1 MSLKAR
7 QIELA
12 TSIDKFVNDTYAKGG
27 TDADVLANIYD
38 YMGVFRELL
47 DTSSRLEMDEL
58 CQRFEGFYRFA
69 QILEQ
74 IAQGIANG
82 TISVPK

>member
-12 TSIDKFVNDTYAKGG
+12 TSIDKFVNDTYAAGG

-38 YMGVFRELL
+38 YMDTFKELL
-47 DTSSRLEMDEL
+47 DTSSRLEMDEM
-58 CQRFEGFYRFA
+58 CQRFDGFYRFA

>member
-1 MSLKAR
+1 MSLTAR

-12 TSIDKFVNDTYAKGG
+12 KSIDKFVNDIYAKGG

-38 YMGVFRELL
+38 YMGVFQELL
-47 DTSSRLEMDEL
+47 NVSNSLEMDEL
-58 CQRFEGFYRFA
+58 CQRFDGFYRFA